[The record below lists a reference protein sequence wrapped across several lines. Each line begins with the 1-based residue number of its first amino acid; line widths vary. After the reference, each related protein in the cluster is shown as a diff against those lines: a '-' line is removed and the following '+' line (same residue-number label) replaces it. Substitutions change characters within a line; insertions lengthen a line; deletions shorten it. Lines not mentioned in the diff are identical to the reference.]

1 MVGDGG
7 VGTVFLKFMLGI
19 CLWIVRVWCVM
30 IVFCFKSFNLL
41 INIIERIVNFMKSLL
56 LVEESIFE

>member
-7 VGTVFLKFMLGI
+7 VGAVFLKFMLGI
-19 CLWIVRVWCVM
+19 CLYIVRVWCVM

>member
-7 VGTVFLKFMLGI
+7 IGTVFLKFMLGI
-19 CLWIVRVWCVM
+19 CLYIVRVWCVM

-41 INIIERIVNFMKSLL
+41 INIIAFNKYY
-56 LVEESIFE
+56 

>member
-30 IVFCFKSFNLL
+30 IVFCFKSFNIL